1 VESADKEP
9 EERGSNLTDDFSKED
24 LDKVW
29 QEFVNFRKEK
39 GKDKEVMLLKDA
51 YTLDG
56 TKVTLKLSNEVLKYT
71 FNNIKVDL
79 QGYLRANLKNGKIVL
94 EAIVEEIENED
105 MMYTNK
111 EKFDHLAKKY
121 PALTELQQKLGLDPD
136 Y

>member
-1 VESADKEP
+1 VST
-9 EERGSNLTDDFSKED
+9 LTEDFSKED

-29 QEFVNFRKEK
+29 QELINIKKEK

-51 YTLDG
+51 YSLDG
-56 TKVTLKLSNEVLKYT
+56 NKIILKLSNEVLKYT
-71 FNNIKVDL
+71 FNNIRVEL
-79 QGYLRANLKNGKIVL
+79 QGFLRTSLKNNKVILDSV
-94 EAIVEEIENED
+94 VEEVENED